1 MVVAFGNTPL
11 VCSGGPIKDKYSH
24 MKYKLSIVI
33 LCLGMALAGFAEDV
47 VFKAH
52 APSQVIVGR
61 PFQLTYSV
69 NQRSRD
75 LRAPEF
81 TDFDYL
87 AGPYTSTSSS
97 TSFVN
102 GHRTSSFEQTYTYTL
117 MARTPGTFTIAP
129 ATVKV
134 DGESVQSNGVRITV
148 LPEDEQQSNSAAV
161 QQSEG
166 RSNSASGQSAE
177 RSNENNIFV
186 RTIASKTRVHEQEAL
201 MVTYKLYFA
210 NVDVAQLTNNTKLP
224 EFTGFLKQDLEQGEI
239 QTQLEHYNG
248 RNYQTA
254 VLYRTILYPQHSG
267 DIAIE
272 PAKFEAVLR
281 VQTQQRVRSIFD
293 DFFGS
298 YTNVTKMLT
307 APGATIHV
315 SALPSG
321 KPAGFSG
328 GVGKFTM
335 TPSIS
340 QTEVQTNDAVTI
352 KIDISGAGNMKLV
365 KTPSVDWPE
374 GFEPYD
380 PKVTNNF
387 NTTTAGVSG
396 TKSIEYLAIPRS
408 AGDYTIPAITFSY
421 FDIED
426 KAYRTLAT
434 PEYTIHVKRGSGDAS
449 VTSAE
454 DKGSVYYA
462 RKEDIKQLGTD
473 IRYIDTKP
481 LKASASHPLT
491 LSSFHLLWLWYA
503 VPALIALILLIV
515 LRKQIKENAD
525 ITRVRYK
532 RANKV
537 AQKRLKAAA
546 AALKAGNKDA
556 FYAAI
561 EQAAWTYLSD
571 RLSIPTAELNKDNIA
586 ALLQQKGVSEALIAD
601 VKNVLSTAEFA
612 RYAPSTDHAMD
623 DLYRDTTTLINNLEN
638 EKI

>member
-1 MVVAFGNTPL
+1 
-11 VCSGGPIKDKYSH
+11 
-24 MKYKLSIVI
+24 
-33 LCLGMALAGFAEDV
+33 MALMSFAEDV
-47 VFKAH
+47 VFKAS
-52 APSQVIVGR
+52 APKQVVVGR

-81 TDFDYL
+81 TDFDVL
-87 AGPYTSTSSS
+87 SGPYTSTSSS

-102 GHRTSSFEQTYTYTL
+102 GKRTSSFEQTYTYML
-117 MARTPGTFTIAP
+117 MARNEGTFTIGP

-134 DGESVQSNGVRITV
+134 DGENVQSNGVRIQV
-148 LPEDEQQSNSAAV
+148 LPADQPTSQSSPSN
-161 QQSEG
+161 QNTQS
-166 RSNSASGQSAE
+166 SQTTQS
-177 RSNENNIFV
+177 SQSTSSENLFV

-239 QTQLEHYNG
+239 QTELEHYNG

-267 DIAIE
+267 DIKID
-272 PAKFEAVLR
+272 PANFEAVLR
-281 VQTQQRVRSIFD
+281 VQTQQRPRSIFD

-307 APGATIHV
+307 APGVTIHV
-315 SALPSG
+315 NALPSG

-328 GVGKFTM
+328 GVGKFTL

-352 KIDISGAGNMKLV
+352 KLDITGSGNMKLL
-365 KTPSVDWPE
+365 KTPAIDWPE

-387 NTTTAGVSG
+387 RTTTSGVSG
-396 TKSIEYLAIPRS
+396 TKSIEYLAIPRN
-408 AGDYTIPAITFSY
+408 AGEYTIPSVSFSY
-421 FDIED
+421 FDIDD
-426 KAYRTLAT
+426 KAYKTLST
-434 PEYTIHVKRGSGDAS
+434 PEYTIRVKRGNGANDANGENGEGQVIS
-449 VTSAE
+449 YTQ
-454 DKGSVYYA
+454 
-462 RKEDIKQLGTD
+462 KEDIKQLGSD

-481 LKASASHPLT
+481 IQIQNSK
-491 LSSFHLLWLWYA
+491 FKIQNYKWIWLWY
-503 VPALIALILLIV
+503 VIPALIALVLLVV
-515 LRKQIKENAD
+515 LRKQIKEAAD
-525 ITRVRYK
+525 INRMKYK

-546 AALKAGNKDA
+546 AALKANNKEA

-571 RLSIPTAELNKDNIA
+571 RLSIPTADLNKENIA
-586 ALLQQKGVSEALIAD
+586 SILRQKGVAETLINE
-601 VKNVLSTAEFA
+601 VMNVLSTAEFA
-612 RYAPSTDHAMD
+612 RYAPTTDHAMD
-623 DLYRDTTTLINNLEN
+623 DLYSATTNLINNLEN
-638 EKI
+638 ERI

>member
-1 MVVAFGNTPL
+1 
-11 VCSGGPIKDKYSH
+11 
-24 MKYKLSIVI
+24 MKKILTILLSLITLSV
-33 LCLGMALAGFAEDV
+33 FADEV
-47 VFKAH
+47 VFRAQ

-61 PFQLTYSV
+61 PFQLTYTV

-117 MARTPGTFTIAP
+117 MAQKAGTFTIGP

-134 DGESVQSNGVRITV
+134 DGENVQSNGVRIQV
-148 LPEDEQQSNSAAV
+148 LPADQEESNQQSAGSRQSSPTTQSSQSSSSGAV
-161 QQSEG
+161 TSE
-166 RSNSASGQSAE
+166 NL
-177 RSNENNIFV
+177 FV

-201 MVTYKLYFA
+201 MITYKLYFA

-267 DIAIE
+267 DIKID
-272 PAKFEAVLR
+272 PANFEAVLR

-298 YTNVTKMLT
+298 YTTVTKMLT
-307 APGATIHV
+307 APGVTIHV
-315 SALPSG
+315 AALPGG

-340 QTEVQTNDAVTI
+340 QTELQTNDAVTI
-352 KIDISGAGNMKLV
+352 KIDISGAGNMKLI
-365 KTPSVDWPE
+365 KTPAIDWPE

-396 TKSIEYLAIPRS
+396 TKSIECLAIPRS
-408 AGDYTIPAITFSY
+408 AGEYTIPAINFSY

-426 KAYRTLAT
+426 KTYRTLST
-434 PEYTIHVKRGSGDAS
+434 PEYTIHVKRGNGANGENGDNGEGQIIS
-449 VTSAE
+449 YTH
-454 DKGSVYYA
+454 
-462 RKEDIKQLGTD
+462 KEDIKQLGTD
-473 IRYIDTKP
+473 IRYIDVKS
-481 LKASASHPLT
+481 SAISRQPST
-491 LSSFHLLWLWYA
+491 LRIQHVWLWY
-503 VPALIALILLIV
+503 VIPLLIAIVLLIV

-537 AQKRLKAAA
+537 AKKRLKAAEK
-546 AALKAGNKDA
+546 ALKANDSNA

-561 EQAAWTYLSD
+561 EKAAWTYLSD
-571 RLSIPTAELNKDNIA
+571 RLSIPMADLNKENIA
-586 ALLQQKGVSEALIAD
+586 SLLAQKGVSDTLIAD

-623 DLYRDTTTLINNLEN
+623 DLYKATTNLINNLEDQ
-638 EKI
+638 KI

>member
-1 MVVAFGNTPL
+1 
-11 VCSGGPIKDKYSH
+11 
-24 MKYKLSIVI
+24 MKKIVSIVLLVGI
-33 LCLGMALAGFAEDV
+33 ALSAYADEV
-47 VFKAH
+47 VFRAQ
-52 APSQVIVGR
+52 APKQVVVGR
-61 PFQLTYSV
+61 PFQITYTV

-81 TDFDYL
+81 TDFDVL
-87 AGPYTSTSSS
+87 SGPYTSTSSS

-102 GHRTSSFEQTYTYTL
+102 GKRTSSFEQTYTYML
-117 MARTPGTFTIAP
+117 MAQRAGTFTISP

-134 DGESVQSNGVRITV
+134 DGENVQSNGVRIEV
-148 LPEDEQQSNSAAV
+148 LPEDQQPQQQSNQSA
-161 QQSEG
+161 
-166 RSNSASGQSAE
+166 RSNQSSQGAQSAQTSSE
-177 RSNENNIFV
+177 NIFV
-186 RTIASKTRVHEQEAL
+186 RTIASKTKVHEQEAL
-201 MVTYKLYFA
+201 MITYKLYFA

-239 QTQLEHYNG
+239 QTELEHYNG

-267 DIAIE
+267 DISID

-281 VQTQQRVRSIFD
+281 VQTQQRSRSIFD

-307 APGATIHV
+307 APGVTIHV
-315 SALPSG
+315 AALPGG

-328 GVGKFTM
+328 GVGRFTL

-340 QTEVQTNDAVTI
+340 QTELQTNDAVTI
-352 KIDISGAGNMKLV
+352 KLDISGSGNMKLI
-365 KTPSVDWPE
+365 KTPAIDWPE

-380 PKVTNNF
+380 PKVTNDF
-387 NTTTAGVSG
+387 KTTTNGVSG

-408 AGDYTIPAITFSY
+408 AGEYTIPAVQFSY
-421 FDIED
+421 FDIDE
-426 KAYRTLAT
+426 KAYKTLRT
-434 PEYTIHVKRGSGDAS
+434 PEYTIHVKRG
-449 VTSAE
+449 VNEPSAI
-454 DKGSVYYA
+454 SNQQSAVVNYA
-462 RKEDIKQLGTD
+462 QKEDIKQLGTD

-481 LKASASHPLT
+481 LSGKQSAISIQHSNFIWIFYVVPLI
-491 LSSFHLLWLWYA
+491 
-503 VPALIALILLIV
+503 IAIVLLIV
-515 LRKQIKENAD
+515 LRKQIKEAAD
-525 ITRVRYK
+525 INRMRYK

-546 AALKAGNKDA
+546 AALKANDKDA

-561 EQAAWTYLSD
+561 ESAAWTYLSD

-586 ALLQQKGVSEALIAD
+586 AILKQKGVSDTLIAD

-612 RYAPSTDHAMD
+612 RYAPTTDHAMD
-623 DLYRDTTTLINNLEN
+623 DLYTATTNLINNLEE
-638 EKI
+638 EKL

>member
-1 MVVAFGNTPL
+1 MKKVLNIVLFIGLA
-11 VCSGGPIKDKYSH
+11 VCAWAD
-24 MKYKLSIVI
+24 
-33 LCLGMALAGFAEDV
+33 DV
-47 VFKAH
+47 QFKAQ
-52 APSQVIVGR
+52 APAQVIVGR
-61 PFQLTYSV
+61 PFQLTYTV

-81 TDFDYL
+81 TDFDVL

-97 TSFVN
+97 TSFIN
-102 GHRTSSFEQTYTYTL
+102 GHRTSSFTQTYTYTL
-117 MARTPGTFTIAP
+117 LAQRAGTFTIGP

-134 DGESVQSNGVRITV
+134 DGENIQSNGVRITV
-148 LPEDEQQSNSAAV
+148 LPEDEQQQSNSSQSGQTGAAG
-161 QQSEG
+161 QTAK
-166 RSNSASGQSAE
+166 RSNNDSGQSSVSSE
-177 RSNENNIFV
+177 NIFV

-201 MVTYKLYFA
+201 LITYKLYFA

-239 QTQLEHYNG
+239 QTELEHYNG

-254 VLYRTILYPQHSG
+254 VLYRTVLYPQHSG
-267 DIAIE
+267 DIKID
-272 PAKFEAVLR
+272 PARFEAVLR

-307 APGATIHV
+307 APGVTVHV
-315 SALPSG
+315 APLPSG

-328 GVGKFTM
+328 GVGRFSL

-340 QTEVQTNDAVTI
+340 QTELQANEAVTI
-352 KIDISGAGNMKLV
+352 KLDITGAGNMKLI
-365 KTPSVDWPE
+365 KTPAVDWPE

-380 PKVTNNF
+380 PKVTNDF
-387 NTTTAGVSG
+387 RTTTSGVSG

-408 AGDYTIPAITFSY
+408 AGEYTIPAVQFSY
-421 FDIED
+421 FDID
-426 KAYRTLAT
+426 QKAYKTLST
-434 PEYTIHVKRGSGDAS
+434 PEYTIRVKRGAG
-449 VTSAE
+449 SANAGQAE
-454 DKGSVYYA
+454 ENAVISYTQ
-462 RKEDIKQLGTD
+462 KEDIKQLGTD

-481 LKASASHPLT
+481 LKKNTEYRCQVGEHRLIWLFYVVPL
-491 LSSFHLLWLWYA
+491 LLTII
-503 VPALIALILLIV
+503 VLLI
-515 LRKQIKENAD
+515 LRKQIKEAAD

-546 AALKAGNKDA
+546 AALKANDRNA

-561 EQAAWTYLSD
+561 ESAAWTYLSD
-571 RLSIPTAELNKDNIA
+571 RLSIPTADLNKDNIA
-586 ALLQQKGVSEALIAD
+586 SILKQKGVSDDLIAD

-623 DLYRDTTTLINNLEN
+623 DLYTATTNLINNLEDQ
-638 EKI
+638 KI

>member
-1 MVVAFGNTPL
+1 
-11 VCSGGPIKDKYSH
+11 
-24 MKYKLSIVI
+24 MKRILSIVI
-33 LCLGMALAGFAEDV
+33 LLGMALTGFADEV
-47 VFKAH
+47 VFKAQ
-52 APSQVIVGR
+52 APKQVVVGR

-81 TDFDYL
+81 TDFDVL
-87 AGPYTSTSSS
+87 SGPYTSTSSS

-102 GHRTSSFEQTYTYTL
+102 GKRTSSFEQTYTYML
-117 MARTPGTFTIAP
+117 MARTAGTFTIGP

-134 DGESVQSNGVRITV
+134 DGENVQSNGVRIQV
-148 LPEDEQQSNSAAV
+148 LPEDQQPAQSNAQPSAGQGGQPARSAQSSQGGAV
-161 QQSEG
+161 NSE
-166 RSNSASGQSAE
+166 NL
-177 RSNENNIFV
+177 FV
-186 RTIASKTRVHEQEAL
+186 RTIASKTKVHEQEAL

-239 QTQLEHYNG
+239 QTELEHYNG

-267 DIAIE
+267 DIKID
-272 PAKFEAVLR
+272 PANFEAVLR
-281 VQTQQRVRSIFD
+281 VQTQQRARSIFD
-293 DFFGS
+293 DFFGT

-307 APGATIHV
+307 APGVTIHV
-315 SALPSG
+315 AALPSG

-328 GVGKFTM
+328 GVGRFTL

-340 QTEVQTNDAVTI
+340 QTELQANEAVTI
-352 KIDISGAGNMKLV
+352 KLDITGSGNMKLL
-365 KTPSVDWPE
+365 KTPAIDWPE

-408 AGDYTIPAITFSY
+408 AGEYTIPAVHFSY
-421 FDIED
+421 FDIDE
-426 KAYRTLAT
+426 KAYKTLST
-434 PEYTIHVKRGSGDAS
+434 PEYTIRVKRGATSEGRETSGEGQVIS
-449 VTSAE
+449 YTQ
-454 DKGSVYYA
+454 
-462 RKEDIKQLGTD
+462 KEDIKQLGTD
-473 IRYIDTKP
+473 IRYIDTKGERI
-481 LKASASHPLT
+481 KAKGQKSVNYQLV
-491 LSSFHLLWLWYA
+491 WLWYV
-503 VPALIALILLIV
+503 VPLIIAILLLIV
-515 LRKQIKENAD
+515 LRKQIKEAAD
-525 ITRVRYK
+525 INRVRYK

-546 AALKAGNKDA
+546 AALKANDKDA

-571 RLSIPTAELNKDNIA
+571 RLSIPTADLNKENIA
-586 ALLQQKGVSEALIAD
+586 SLLHQKGVSDALVAD

-612 RYAPSTDHAMD
+612 RYAPTTDHAMD
-623 DLYRDTTTLINNLEN
+623 DLYKATTNLIDHLED

>member
-1 MVVAFGNTPL
+1 MFLIGIALSAFA
-11 VCSGGPIKDKYSH
+11 D
-24 MKYKLSIVI
+24 
-33 LCLGMALAGFAEDV
+33 EV
-47 VFKAH
+47 VFRAQ
-52 APSQVIVGR
+52 APSQVVVGR

-81 TDFDYL
+81 TDFDLL

-102 GHRTSSFEQTYTYTL
+102 GHRTSSFTQTYTFTL
-117 MARTPGTFTIAP
+117 MAQRAGTFTIGP

-134 DGESVQSNGVRITV
+134 DGDNVQSNGVRIQV
-148 LPEDEQQSNSAAV
+148 LPEDEQPT
-161 QQSEG
+161 QQSTSQPG
-166 RSNSASGQSAE
+166 NSRTSSQSGSSEQVNSE
-177 RSNENNIFV
+177 NIFV
-186 RTIASKTRVHEQEAL
+186 RTIASKTRVQEQEAL
-201 MVTYKLYFA
+201 MVSYKLYFA

-224 EFTGFLKQDLEQGEI
+224 EFTGFLKQELEQGEI
-239 QTQLEHYNG
+239 QTELEHYNG

-267 DIAIE
+267 DINID

-281 VQTQQRVRSIFD
+281 VQTQQRMRSIFD
-293 DFFGS
+293 DFFGT

-307 APGATIHV
+307 APGVTIHV
-315 SALPSG
+315 APLPSG

-328 GVGKFTM
+328 GVGKFTL

-340 QTEVQTNDAVTI
+340 QTELQANEAVTI
-352 KIDISGAGNMKLV
+352 KLDITGAGNMKLL
-365 KTPSVDWPE
+365 KTPAVDWPE

-387 NTTTAGVSG
+387 STTTAGLSG
-396 TKSIEYLAIPRS
+396 TKSIEYLAIPRNP
-408 AGDYTIPAITFSY
+408 GDYTIPAVTFSY

-426 KAYRTLAT
+426 KAYRTLST
-434 PEYTIHVKRGSGDAS
+434 PEYTIHVKRGAGAS
-449 VTSAE
+449 E
-454 DKGSVYYA
+454 KGEEGTVVRYTQ
-462 RKEDIKQLGTD
+462 KEDIKQLGTD
-473 IRYIDTKP
+473 IRYIDTRPMK
-481 LKASASHPLT
+481 KSAAHTVQHADLI
-491 LSSFHLLWLWYA
+491 WLWYVLPLIIA
-503 VPALIALILLIV
+503 VLLLIV
-515 LRKQIKENAD
+515 LRKQIQEAAD
-525 ITRVRYK
+525 INRMRYK

-546 AALKAGNKDA
+546 AAMKANQKDT

-586 ALLQQKGVSEALIAD
+586 AILAQKGVNEALIAE

-612 RYAPSTDHAMD
+612 RYAPTTDHAMN
-623 DLYRDTTTLINNLEN
+623 DLYTATTNLINNLEDQ
-638 EKI
+638 KI

>member
-1 MVVAFGNTPL
+1 
-11 VCSGGPIKDKYSH
+11 
-24 MKYKLSIVI
+24 MKKLISIV
-33 LCLGMALAGFAEDV
+33 LLLGMALAGFADEV
-47 VFKAH
+47 VFKAQ

-117 MARTPGTFTIAP
+117 MAQKAGTFTIGP

-134 DGESVQSNGVRITV
+134 DGENVQSNGVRITV
-148 LPEDEQQSNSAAV
+148 LPEDEQQSAV
-161 QQSEG
+161 SHQQSAQ
-166 RSNSASGQSAE
+166 SNQNTQSSQSVSSE
-177 RSNENNIFV
+177 NIFV

-201 MVTYKLYFA
+201 LVTYKLYFA

-267 DIAIE
+267 DITID

-307 APGATIHV
+307 APGVTIHV
-315 SALPSG
+315 AALPSG

-352 KIDISGAGNMKLV
+352 KIDISGAGNMKLI
-365 KTPSVDWPE
+365 KTPAIDWPE

-408 AGDYTIPAITFSY
+408 AGDYTIPAVTFSY

-426 KAYRTLAT
+426 KAYRTLST
-434 PEYTIHVKRGSGDAS
+434 PEYTVHVKRGGAS
-449 VTSAE
+449 EHSDLGTEGTVVSYTQ
-454 DKGSVYYA
+454 
-462 RKEDIKQLGTD
+462 KEDIKQLGTD
-473 IRYIDTKP
+473 IRYIDTKGER
-481 LKASASHPLT
+481 LKVKGERTFNIQHI
-491 LSSFHLLWLWYA
+491 WLWYV
-503 VPALIALILLIV
+503 VPLVMALILLVV

-525 ITRVRYK
+525 ITRVKYK

-537 AQKRLKAAA
+537 AKKRLKAAEK
-546 AALKAGNKDA
+546 ALKANDKNA

-571 RLSIPTAELNKDNIA
+571 RLSIPTADLNKENIA
-586 ALLQQKGVSEALIAD
+586 ALLREKGVSDDLIKN
-601 VKNVLSTAEFA
+601 VKDVLSTAEFA

-623 DLYRDTTTLINNLEN
+623 DLYKATTNLINDLEDQ
-638 EKI
+638 KI

>member
-1 MVVAFGNTPL
+1 
-11 VCSGGPIKDKYSH
+11 
-24 MKYKLSIVI
+24 
-33 LCLGMALAGFAEDV
+33 MALMGFAEDV
-47 VFKAH
+47 QFRAQ

-61 PFQLTYSV
+61 PFQLTYTV

-75 LRAPEF
+75 MRAPEF
-81 TDFDYL
+81 TDFDVL

-102 GHRTSSFEQTYTYTL
+102 GHRTSSFSQTYTYTL
-117 MARTPGTFTIAP
+117 MAQRVGTYTIPP

-134 DGESVQSNGVRITV
+134 DGENIQSNGVRIQV
-148 LPEDEQQSNSAAV
+148 LPEDEQPAQQSNQSAAV
-161 QQSEG
+161 SNQS
-166 RSNSASGQSAE
+166 SQSSQTSQTASE
-177 RSNENNIFV
+177 NIFV

-201 MVTYKLYFA
+201 MVSYKLYFA

-224 EFTGFLKQDLEQGEI
+224 EFTGFLKQEIELGEI
-239 QTQLEHYNG
+239 QAELEHYNG

-267 DIAIE
+267 DIQIE

-281 VQTQQRVRSIFD
+281 VQTQQRARSIFD

-307 APGATIHV
+307 APGVTIHV

-321 KPAGFSG
+321 KPASFSG
-328 GVGKFTM
+328 GVGKFNL

-340 QTEVQTNDAVTI
+340 QTELQTNEAVTI
-352 KIDISGAGNMKLV
+352 KLDITGAGNMKLL
-365 KTPSVDWPE
+365 KTPAIDWPE

-387 NTTTAGVSG
+387 ATSTAGVSG

-408 AGDYTIPAITFSY
+408 PGDYTIPAVHFSY

-426 KAYRTLAT
+426 KAYKTLST
-434 PEYTIHVKRGSGDAS
+434 PEYTIHVKRGAGEQSAVSGQQS
-449 VTSAE
+449 GVVSYTQ
-454 DKGSVYYA
+454 
-462 RKEDIKQLGTD
+462 KEDIKQLGTD
-473 IRYIDTKP
+473 IRYIDTKN
-481 LKASASHPLT
+481 
-491 LSSFHLLWLWYA
+491 LSIQNSKFKIQNYEWIWLWY
-503 VPALIALILLIV
+503 VLPLLTAIVLLVV
-515 LRKQIKENAD
+515 LRKQIKEAAD
-525 ITRVRYK
+525 VNRMRYK

-546 AALKAGNKDA
+546 AALKDNQKDA

-571 RLSIPTAELNKDNIA
+571 RLSIPMAELNKDNIA
-586 ALLQQKGVSEALIAD
+586 QLLRQKGVGDGLIHEVTD
-601 VKNVLSTAEFA
+601 VLSTAEFA

-623 DLYRDTTTLINNLEN
+623 DLYKATTNMINNLEDQ
-638 EKI
+638 KI

>member
-1 MVVAFGNTPL
+1 
-11 VCSGGPIKDKYSH
+11 
-24 MKYKLSIVI
+24 MKRLFNIVI
-33 LCLGMALAGFAEDV
+33 LVGIALSAFADEV
-47 VFKAH
+47 VFKAS
-52 APSQVIVGR
+52 APSQVIVGK
-61 PFQLTYSV
+61 PFQLTYTV

-81 TDFDYL
+81 TDFDVL

-102 GHRTSSFEQTYTYTL
+102 GHRTSTFEQTYTYML
-117 MARTPGTFTIAP
+117 MAQRAGTFTIAP

-134 DGESVQSNGVRITV
+134 DGENVQSNGVRIQV
-148 LPEDEQQSNSAAV
+148 LPEDEQPQQQTSQSTPSNPNTQSTQPTSSQSSQNS
-161 QQSEG
+161 
-166 RSNSASGQSAE
+166 
-177 RSNENNIFV
+177 ENLFV

-201 MVTYKLYFA
+201 MITYKLYFA
-210 NVDVAQLTNNTKLP
+210 NVDVAQLTNNTKIP

-267 DIAIE
+267 DIAID
-272 PAKFEAVLR
+272 PARFEAVLR
-281 VQTQQRVRSIFD
+281 VQTQQRARSIFD

-298 YTNVTKMLT
+298 YTNVTRMLT
-307 APGATIHV
+307 APGVTIHV
-315 SALPSG
+315 SPLPSG

-328 GVGKFTM
+328 GVGKFSL

-352 KIDISGAGNMKLV
+352 KLDISGAGNMKLL
-365 KTPSVDWPE
+365 KTPAIDWPE

-387 NTTTAGVSG
+387 KTTTAGVSG

-408 AGDYTIPAITFSY
+408 AGEYIIPAVKFSY
-421 FDIED
+421 FDIDD
-426 KAYRTLAT
+426 KAYKTLST
-434 PEYTIHVKRGSGDAS
+434 PEYTIHVKRGAGSG
-449 VTSAE
+449 AE
-454 DKGSVYYA
+454 KGEEGVVVHYTQ
-462 RKEDIKQLGTD
+462 KEDIKQLGTD
-473 IRYIDTKP
+473 IRYIDTKAP
-481 LKASASHPLT
+481 NGKNEFKIQNTNLI
-491 LSSFHLLWLWYA
+491 WLWY
-503 VPALIALILLIV
+503 VIPLIIAMILLVV
-515 LRKQIKENAD
+515 LRKQIKEAAD
-525 ITRVRYK
+525 INRVRYK

-546 AALKAGNKDA
+546 TALKANDSNT
-556 FYAAI
+556 FYAEI
-561 EQAAWTYLSD
+561 ERAAWTYLSD

-586 ALLQQKGVSEALIAD
+586 SILAQKGVSEELIGD

-612 RYAPSTDHAMD
+612 RYAPSTDHAME
-623 DLYRDTTTLINNLEN
+623 DLYTATTNLINNLEN
-638 EKI
+638 QKI